1 MVLPA
6 KAGYKKVRG
15 LQKTLKSVRD
25 EAGQEVSVVVYSES
39 KIEVEILSI
48 LQPQVATSKK
58 IGDSV
63 FSAACRI
70 SDRAKR
76 TDVVKSADIV
86 LVIIAPRMTNEQ
98 IASIAVGTMGARK
111 RLVIVLGDE
120 RDDAQAKRL
129 AKAFGVG
136 ADEVT
141 FIPKLEDAGFAP
153 ALISKIL
160 DSLPDKK
167 LALAAAVP
175 SFRSEA
181 ARHIITKTSNQNA
194 LIGFIVFMPGA
205 DMPLLTA
212 NQMRM
217 VLQLS
222 ALYRQEVSLKRLY
235 EIFGVA
241 AGGFVFRGLARELIA
256 FVPVLGWAIKGLIAY
271 SGTVAMGRLTL
282 KFLESRSSRELEAK
296 P

>member
-48 LQPQVATSKK
+48 LQPQVAISKK

-76 TDVVKSADIV
+76 TDVVKSVDIV

-98 IASIAVGTMGARK
+98 IANIAVGTMGARK

-120 RDDAQAKRL
+120 RDEAQAKRL

-136 ADEVT
+136 TDEVT
-141 FIPKLEDAGFAP
+141 FIPKLEDTGFAP
-153 ALISKIL
+153 AFISKIL

-181 ARHIITKTSNQNA
+181 ARRIITKTSNQNA

-235 EIFGVA
+235 EILGVA

-256 FVPVLGWAIKGLIAY
+256 FIPVLGWAIKGLIAY

-282 KFLESRSSRELEAK
+282 KFLESRSSRDLEAM